1 MRPLL
6 IVAVLLAAGI
16 APALAVDAPTPAAVQ
31 AFLASHARAPG
42 VTVRAS
48 GLQVRTIKNGIGRRI
63 SPRDGV
69 QIYYTAKLADGRVV
83 DSTSPG
89 LPAPIDLSNTLP
101 GLGEGLQQ
109 MREGDHWE
117 LTLPPAL
124 AFGAKG
130 SNGGGIPPG
139 QALVFDITVAQVT
152 PAAAVS
158 AAGPSNGFSFAAGAG
173 ESHAYYTIHP

>member
-1 MRPLL
+1 MRPLF
-6 IVAVLLAAGI
+6 IAAILLAAGL
-16 APALAVDAPTPAAVQ
+16 APAMAVDAPTPAAVQ
-31 AFLASHARAPG
+31 AFLAAHARAPG

-48 GLQVRTIKNGIGRRI
+48 GLQVRAIKNGMGRRI

-69 QIYYTAKLADGRVV
+69 QIYFTAKLADGRVV

-89 LPAPIDLSNTLP
+89 LPAPIDLSSTLP

-130 SNGGGIPPG
+130 SKGGAIPPD
-139 QALVFDITVAQVT
+139 QSLTFDITVAAVT
-152 PAAAVS
+152 PAAMGG
-158 AAGPSNGFSFAAGAG
+158 AGPSNGFSIAAGGG